1 MCHQAAWTG
10 HLSEEQVSRLLFR
23 FFHVGTVTCGMSILD
38 EKGGS
43 VFIMVKA
50 TVSGI
55 VLMEGKILLVRHTY
69 GVAKGRILIPG
80 GHVKEGEMPE
90 RAVSRE
96 IQEETGVLAEPAGV
110 VGMRFKKDEWL
121 MLFRMNYVS
130 GTPVSDGYENSE
142 VLLLPPDEAA
152 QRDDITPLS
161 RELCRALSC
170 GTEIEM
176 PYNPGLKFQGI
187 PDNEYMIYGF

>member
-1 MCHQAAWTG
+1 MCHQAARTG
-10 HLSEEQVSRLLFR
+10 HLSDKQMSRLLFA
-23 FFHVGTVTCGMSILD
+23 
-38 EKGGS
+38 EKGGL
-43 VFIMVKA
+43 VFNMVKA

-55 VLMEGKILLVRHTY
+55 VLIEDKILLVRHTY

-90 RAVSRE
+90 KAVSRE
-96 IQEETGVLAEPAGV
+96 IQEETGVLAEPAGL

-121 MLFRMNYVS
+121 MLFRMNYIS

-142 VLLLPPDEAA
+142 VLLLFPDEAVE
-152 QRDDITPLS
+152 RDDITPLS

-170 GTEIEM
+170 GTVLEM
-176 PYNPGLKFQGI
+176 TYNRGLKFQGI
-187 PDNEYMIYGF
+187 PDDEYMIYGF